1 MPTRSIFWLRNDLR
15 STDNEAFVRATDAA
29 QEVIPVFCFDPRWFK
44 KMPLGF
50 PKTDAYRFRF
60 LVESVQHLAK
70 EIEGLGG
77 KLVVRI
83 GKPEIVLAELAEAY
97 KVENVYASQ
106 EITSEE
112 TGVERRLAQSL
123 KPLGAKLNL
132 YWQSTLVHL
141 DDLNFEIEDLPD
153 VFTHF
158 RKKVEKGGLEVRELF
173 TAPESIQTPKDVV
186 SDPMPTESTFDLTPL
201 EVDERTAIAFRGGAK
216 AAWERVDHYF
226 WDTDCLK
233 EYKETR
239 NGLLGADY
247 SSKFSPWLAHGCFS
261 PRQLWY
267 EIKDYE
273 ADRYKNK
280 STYWLIFELLWRD
293 YFKFVALKFGN
304 KIFQWKGIR
313 EEELRLRDDEKLFW
327 KWVNGQTGNPFVD
340 ANMRELKATGFMSN
354 RGRQNVASFLVKDL
368 KVNWQWG
375 AAYFESV
382 LVDYDPASNWGN
394 WCYISGIGNDP
405 RNDRY
410 FNTRVQAERYDS
422 KGKYIKH
429 WIPELRPISGRNIHW
444 PANLHA
450 AEQEKLGVKLGADYP
465 FPIVEVR
472 APKSR

>member
-1 MPTRSIFWLRNDLR
+1 MPTRSIFWFRNDLR
-15 STDNEAFVRATDAA
+15 ITDNEAFVRATDAA

-44 KMPLGF
+44 KMSLGF

-60 LVESVQHLAK
+60 MLESVRDLA
-70 EIEGLGG
+70 EELEGLGG
-77 KLVVRI
+77 ELIIRV
-83 GKPEIVLAELAEAY
+83 GKPEELLPNLAKEYE
-97 KVENVYASQ
+97 VESVFASQ

-112 TGVERRLAQSL
+112 TGVERRLAQNL

-141 DDLNFEIEDLPD
+141 DDLPFEIEDLPD

-173 TAPESIQTPKDVV
+173 TAPESIQTPEGIP
-186 SDPMPTESTFDLTPL
+186 SDPMPSEATFGL
-201 EVDERTAIAFRGGAK
+201 EARQVDDRTAITFKGGAK
-216 AAWERVDHYF
+216 AAWKRVDHYF

-267 EIKDYE
+267 EIQDYE

-280 STYWLIFELLWRD
+280 STYWMIFELLWRD

-313 EEELRLRDDEKLFW
+313 DEELRLRDDEKLFW
-327 KWVNGQTGNPFVD
+327 KWVNGETGNPFVD

-375 AAYFESV
+375 AEYFESV

-394 WCYISGIGNDP
+394 WCYVAGIGNDP

-429 WIPELRPISGRNIHW
+429 WIPELSPISERKIHW
-444 PANLHA
+444 PASLHA
-450 AEQEKLGVKLGADYP
+450 SEQEKVGVKLGADYP
-465 FPIVEVR
+465 FPVVEVR
-472 APKSR
+472 APKAR